1 MCPILLLFAPIITIS
16 WSIDDKASFLAQSS
30 LCPSSCDYSIYCVLK
45 IGTIKIGCRA
55 ISLSLCTILFVPISL
70 CPKELLC
77 IVFVSHTEEISYQYG
92 RHSMTDCSLP
102 EMADCC
108 SRTSFEV
115 CPWYVRLNRTAHHH
129 EGSILGRKWNQLKIC
144 CPKSEETVHLKN
156 RNTFCLSGIEGSMF
170 YERVDIM
177 NELFCNESL
186 DYFPAYTELK
196 DLRSTFIANCIFN
209 NFLTYTSIML
219 NIVTIYAI
227 RKTPAMAK
235 TLKTLLLN
243 LSCSDVGVGLF
254 SQPLYTFFLVKWLQ
268 LDSINCNT
276 YQVLDISGFLFLT
289 ASFFGV
295 VAVSVERFLAVHLH
309 LRYQELV
316 TRKRVVV
323 VLIGKWVCCAFF
335 SLMLLWGPPSSLDL
349 MK

>member
-1 MCPILLLFAPIITIS
+1 
-16 WSIDDKASFLAQSS
+16 
-30 LCPSSCDYSIYCVLK
+30 
-45 IGTIKIGCRA
+45 
-55 ISLSLCTILFVPISL
+55 
-70 CPKELLC
+70 
-77 IVFVSHTEEISYQYG
+77 
-92 RHSMTDCSLP
+92 
-102 EMADCC
+102 
-108 SRTSFEV
+108 
-115 CPWYVRLNRTAHHH
+115 
-129 EGSILGRKWNQLKIC
+129 
-144 CPKSEETVHLKN
+144 
-156 RNTFCLSGIEGSMF
+156 
-170 YERVDIM
+170 M

-186 DYFPAYTELK
+186 DYFPRYTELK

-295 VAVSVERFLAVHLH
+295 VAVSVDRFLAVHLH

-316 TRKRVVV
+316 THKRVVV
-323 VLIGKWVCCAFF
+323 VVITKWLCGAFVSSIASWGLLSTRDLMESVVAAFSFIVTFVVYIRIYFTVRQHKNQIHSMQIQEVAHSDEIKNFVFLIKSTVSIFYVYLLLLICYLPFF
-335 SLMLLWGPPSSLDL
+335 ICKAVIRIYGSSIALKQFLLYSSTLIFLNSSLNPVIYCWKMRHVRHAIVNILRKMFRTSNRPLRINYNRSSIVVHVDN
-349 MK
+349 